1 MIERDSL
8 HRFLIEHTNVRG
20 EWVHLDATWQAVLE
34 RGDYPPVVKETLGEA
49 MAAVALL
56 AATLKFK
63 GSLVMQISGDG
74 PIGMLVVQAT
84 SERTLRGL
92 AHFEGDVPPGDL
104 SARFGNGR
112 IVITIDPGEG
122 MERYQGVVGLVGASL
137 GEALRDYFERS
148 EQLPTQLWLA
158 ADGTA
163 AAGLLIQ
170 RMPGPEEDADAWN
183 RAVTLAETVT
193 REELLTLNAQQV
205 LHRLYHEED
214 VRLFERDPV
223 SFRCSCSRERV
234 GDMLVSLGAD
244 EARSILEDEGD
255 IRVTCEFCNAHYV
268 FDAVDVEEL
277 FAARDKPPVKPTRH

>member
-1 MIERDSL
+1 MMERDSL
-8 HRFLIEHTNVRG
+8 HRFLIENTNVRG

-34 RGDYPPVVKETLGEA
+34 RGDYPPVVRETLGEA

-56 AATLKFK
+56 SATIKFK
-63 GSLVMQISGDG
+63 GSLTLQISGDG
-74 PIGMLVVQAT
+74 PIGMLVVQAS

-92 AHFEGDVPPGDL
+92 AHFEGEVPPGDL
-104 SARFGNGR
+104 VSRFGNGR
-112 IVITIDPGEG
+112 IVITIDPGQG
-122 MERYQGVVGLVGASL
+122 MDRYQGVVGLVGDSL

-158 ADGTA
+158 ADGTG

-170 RMPGPEEDADAWN
+170 RMPGPESDSDAWN

-193 REELLTLNAQQV
+193 REELIALSAEQV

-234 GDMLVSLGAD
+234 AEMLLSLGPD

-255 IRVTCEFCNAHYV
+255 IRVTCEFCNAHYK
-268 FDAVDVEEL
+268 FDAVDVEEI
-277 FAARDKPPVKPTRH
+277 FAAHDQPPVKPTRH